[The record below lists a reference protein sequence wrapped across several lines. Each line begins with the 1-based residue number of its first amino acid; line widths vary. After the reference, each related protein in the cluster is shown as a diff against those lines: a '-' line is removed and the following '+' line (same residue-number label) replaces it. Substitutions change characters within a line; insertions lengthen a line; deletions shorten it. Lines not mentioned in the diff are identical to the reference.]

1 MKLFFETA
9 LQRNVFLLTVP
20 VGFAICF
27 LLDGQVKSILIQTII
42 DLCVLVG
49 AGFVLVLLV
58 LFSADSTLRIYHFLG
73 LFCGAI
79 LYACGVGKCR
89 RKVKT
94 WYNHRKAGIDIQDAE
109 MNNKRMKKG

>member
-9 LQRNVFLLTVP
+9 LQRNIFLLTVP
-20 VGFAICF
+20 VGFTIGF
-27 LLDGQVKSILIQTII
+27 LLDVQVKSILIQTMI
-42 DLCVLVG
+42 DLCVLIC

-58 LFSADSTLRIYHFLG
+58 LFSTDSTLRIYHFLG
-73 LFCGAI
+73 LLNGAI

-94 WYNHRKAGIDIQDAE
+94 WYNHRKAGIDIRNAE
-109 MNNKRMKKG
+109 MNTEMLKKG